1 MPDSPQRILS
11 GRYRLLNQL
20 GQGGMGRVWKAHD
33 ELLDRDVAIKEI
45 TAEGLT
51 ATELGDLRERAIR
64 EARAV
69 AQISH
74 PNVVRVFDVVSEDD
88 TPWIVMELIP
98 ARSLFEVVSE
108 EGPMEPERVA
118 RIGLDVLAALHAAHV
133 AGILHRDVKPAN
145 VLLAADRA
153 MLTDFGLATLAG
165 DSSMTRVGILLGSPS
180 YLAPERA
187 IDEPAG
193 PASDLWSLGATLFA
207 AVEGRPPYVKS
218 SPMATLAA
226 LMVDPPPAPKQ
237 AGALQPALEA
247 LLEKD
252 PAVRADAE
260 AATRL
265 LRQAAEGVANQPT
278 EAMPR
283 SPIPPLP
290 APQPEPEDSRP
301 EDSPPEDSRPEAPA
315 LEASPLEASALE
327 ASPPEAPALEADSPP
342 DAPALEASPPEP
354 GTPRPERKKRQLVGP
369 ISAAAVA
376 VFLGAAVMFYV
387 TAPQYKAAE
396 TASDLIPVIADSP
409 TPVPSLPSAPAT
421 SASPSVRVVPS
432 RSVAPSVRPRK
443 PTPTKTPTKTKTKTV
458 TATKSVTKPPAPKPV
473 NVTFEA
479 ESYTENH
486 GTEDATHGQA
496 SNGRVVG
503 HTWAGDWVGYANRSL
518 TRVRTVRLRYS
529 SGDGNS
535 TVEIRSGSGT
545 GPLLASV
552 QLTKTPDFQTYAT
565 VSATL
570 NRSST
575 GPLYIAFAGPLACDI
590 DVITMKS

>member
-1 MPDSPQRILS
+1 VPDSPQRILS

-283 SPIPPLP
+283 SPIPSLP

-301 EDSPPEDSRPEAPA
+301 EDSPPEDSRPEA
-315 LEASPLEASALE
+315 SALE
-327 ASPPEAPALEADSPP
+327 ASPPEAPPLEASPP
-342 DAPALEASPPEP
+342 EAPPLEASPPEP

-432 RSVAPSVRPRK
+432 RSVTPSVRPRK

>member
-1 MPDSPQRILS
+1 
-11 GRYRLLNQL
+11 
-20 GQGGMGRVWKAHD
+20 
-33 ELLDRDVAIKEI
+33 
-45 TAEGLT
+45 
-51 ATELGDLRERAIR
+51 
-64 EARAV
+64 
-69 AQISH
+69 
-74 PNVVRVFDVVSEDD
+74 
-88 TPWIVMELIP
+88 
-98 ARSLFEVVSE
+98 
-108 EGPMEPERVA
+108 
-118 RIGLDVLAALHAAHV
+118 
-133 AGILHRDVKPAN
+133 
-145 VLLAADRA
+145 
-153 MLTDFGLATLAG
+153 
-165 DSSMTRVGILLGSPS
+165 
-180 YLAPERA
+180 
-187 IDEPAG
+187 
-193 PASDLWSLGATLFA
+193 
-207 AVEGRPPYVKS
+207 
-218 SPMATLAA
+218 
-226 LMVDPPPAPKQ
+226 
-237 AGALQPALEA
+237 
-247 LLEKD
+247 
-252 PAVRADAE
+252 
-260 AATRL
+260 
-265 LRQAAEGVANQPT
+265 
-278 EAMPR
+278 
-283 SPIPPLP
+283 
-290 APQPEPEDSRP
+290 
-301 EDSPPEDSRPEAPA
+301 
-315 LEASPLEASALE
+315 
-327 ASPPEAPALEADSPP
+327 
-342 DAPALEASPPEP
+342 
-354 GTPRPERKKRQLVGP
+354 
-369 ISAAAVA
+369 
-376 VFLGAAVMFYV
+376 MFYV

-432 RSVAPSVRPRK
+432 RSVTPSVRPRK